1 MAQEGKEQLCMLIW
15 RVLSMFFQKQNK
27 DKHSQY
33 GDTELATEL
42 THSPLPCGE
51 VYTTGAP
58 ETSVR
63 QTYLQ
68 NGTPVHCKSL
78 NNSLNCTSCDIEVLL
93 LKAST
98 SNSDTKSSGAS

>member
-1 MAQEGKEQLCMLIW
+1 MLIW
-15 RVLSMFFQKQNK
+15 RVPSIFFQTENK

-33 GDTELATEL
+33 GDIELATEL

-58 ETSVR
+58 ETSAR

-68 NGTPVHCKSL
+68 NGTKRKKK
-78 NNSLNCTSCDIEVLL
+78 TGD
-93 LKAST
+93 
-98 SNSDTKSSGAS
+98 